1 MYFVFEL
8 QKMQNGACAL
18 IPYHDDAWTYQQAES
33 VYYAKCSAAAI
44 SEIPV
49 HTIILADVTGA
60 VYATKTWSR

>member
-8 QKMQNGACAL
+8 QKMANGQCAML
-18 IPYHDDAWTYQQAES
+18 PYHDDDWTFQQAES
-33 VYYAKCSAAAI
+33 TFYAKCAAAAI